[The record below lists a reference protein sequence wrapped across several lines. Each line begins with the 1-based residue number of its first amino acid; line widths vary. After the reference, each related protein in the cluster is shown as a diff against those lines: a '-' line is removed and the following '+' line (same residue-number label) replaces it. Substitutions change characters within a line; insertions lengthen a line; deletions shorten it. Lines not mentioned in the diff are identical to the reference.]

1 MNEATKQTDEIH
13 VEDLDVD
20 QERKIE
26 KDPETMEERI
36 ASERLT
42 RHIEA
47 TEEAAG
53 QAQAGSFATTA
64 ELVDAEIRDIH
75 DRPFNL
81 PNQPAGVFAAI
92 SAEANKFIEVIMKSF
107 DKSQI
112 GAMEIFE
119 KGAKEFGA
127 EGEVAEQLE
136 REAAETIVKKTI
148 PLIIEIL
155 AKDAPEFM
163 SKVVAMILEPHPEKI
178 RKNETLT
185 YTPERV
191 LWEIPVSE
199 QVQAISFY
207 IDSLNLGA
215 LKKKVRSF
223 RQA

>member
-1 MNEATKQTDEIH
+1 MNTEAKKTQEEIQ

-20 QERKIE
+20 QERKVE
-26 KDPETMEERI
+26 REENSDGAFSSFI
-36 ASERLT
+36 SPQG
-42 RHIEA
+42 
-47 TEEAAG
+47 EEPPK
-53 QAQAGSFATTA
+53 QVPSGSFASTA
-64 ELVDAEIRDIH
+64 ELVDSEICDIKG
-75 DRPFNL
+75 RRYNL

-92 SAEANKFIEVIMKSF
+92 STEANKFIEVIMESF

-112 GAMEIFE
+112 GAMDIFE
-119 KGAKEFGA
+119 KGAKAFGA

-148 PLIIEIL
+148 PLIVNIL

-163 SKVVAMILEPHPEKI
+163 SKVVAMILEPDPEKI
-178 RKNETLT
+178 RKNEVLT
-185 YTPERV
+185 FTSEFI
-191 LWEIPVSE
+191 LWNIPVSE

>member
-1 MNEATKQTDEIH
+1 MNEATKQTEEPR
-13 VEDLDVD
+13 VEDLEVD
-20 QERKIE
+20 QERKVEQDAETIE
-26 KDPETMEERI
+26 EKL
-36 ASERLT
+36 LT
-42 RHIEA
+42 RQGEA
-47 TEEAAG
+47 TTNNDKPSG
-53 QAQAGSFATTA
+53 GFASTA
-64 ELVDAEIRDIH
+64 ELVDAEIFDINR
-75 DRPFNL
+75 RPFNL

-107 DKSQI
+107 DKTQI

-136 REAAETIVKKTI
+136 KEAAETIFKKTI
-148 PLIIEIL
+148 PAIIEIL
-155 AKDAPEFM
+155 ANDAPEFM
-163 SKVVAMILEPHPEKI
+163 SKVVGMILEPFPEKI
-178 RKNETLT
+178 RKHEELT
-185 YTPERV
+185 YTAEFV
-191 LWEIPVSE
+191 LWNIPVSE